1 MATQQESFDDM
12 LQRILAESGQLTSDF
27 GASEPVDPIR
37 AERLAFEASQ
47 NPVAPVA
54 SLPPRDVRAER
65 LASEGV
71 TQPQQSQFPTTQSL
85 QADVSNIKNLAAQQ
99 DAALQAQQ
107 LAALQTPNQRFLNEG
122 QTFMDAFKNPGAG
135 QRQFAIKAGLS
146 LLSSGGTQ
154 DLSQRIGHALGAGVQ
169 GMQAERE
176 KVLSKEQQLSKL
188 KLASLKSKRDAAI
201 QNFGFNRQLTGEA
214 RAESGEARA
223 ESGEVRAE
231 EGNVRAEEAN
241 ERAKRKL
248 AIQERGLIFED
259 QDRALKQDKENL
271 LKSRNNLSVEQYN
284 KNSRILTARDAVIS
298 AQQKGITNEMI
309 NAMRQARALAEE
321 QGIPANQMSPALKGF
336 MEQQL
341 GKATVPNELYNP
353 AFIKQLELASNEL
366 YSATGERDF
375 NSRSFADIYT
385 GQSSDYK
392 TDASGN
398 VIEDSQ
404 GKPIPAV
411 TELVTKEQIDAVA
424 VVYRKQDPSLSMS
437 EARNIAAEMLRNR
450 TKP

>member
-27 GASEPVDPIR
+27 GASEPADPIR
-37 AERLAFEASQ
+37 AERLADEASL
-47 NPVAPVA
+47 NPQATAQPV
-54 SLPPRDVRAER
+54 RDVRAER

-107 LAALQTPNQRFLNEG
+107 LAALQTPNQRFLNKG

-231 EGNVRAEEAN
+231 ER
-241 ERAKRKL
+241 
-248 AIQERGLIFED
+248 
-259 QDRALKQDKENL
+259 
-271 LKSRNNLSVEQYN
+271 
-284 KNSRILTARDAVIS
+284 
-298 AQQKGITNEMI
+298 
-309 NAMRQARALAEE
+309 
-321 QGIPANQMSPALKGF
+321 
-336 MEQQL
+336 
-341 GKATVPNELYNP
+341 
-353 AFIKQLELASNEL
+353 
-366 YSATGERDF
+366 
-375 NSRSFADIYT
+375 
-385 GQSSDYK
+385 
-392 TDASGN
+392 
-398 VIEDSQ
+398 
-404 GKPIPAV
+404 
-411 TELVTKEQIDAVA
+411 
-424 VVYRKQDPSLSMS
+424 
-437 EARNIAAEMLRNR
+437 
-450 TKP
+450 

>member
-1 MATQQESFDDM
+1 MAIQQDDYQKR
-12 LQRILAESGQLTSDF
+12 LNEA
-27 GASEPVDPIR
+27 VR
-37 AERLAFEASQ
+37 AERLAFEESQ
-47 NPVAPVA
+47 NPVVPVA
-54 SLPPRDVRAER
+54 SLPPRNVREER

-71 TQPQQSQFPTTQSL
+71 TQPQPNQMPTAQSL
-85 QADVSNIKNLAAQQ
+85 QADVNNIKSLAAQQ

-107 LAALQTPNQRFLNEG
+107 LAALQAPNQRFLNKG

-146 LLSSGGTQ
+146 LLSSGGTR

-176 KVLSKEQQLSKL
+176 KALSKEQQLSKL

-214 RAESGEARA
+214 RAESGE
-223 ESGEVRAE
+223 VRAE
-231 EGNVRAEEAN
+231 EGSVIAGQAN

-248 AIQERGLIFED
+248 AIQERGLTFED
-259 QDRALKQDKENL
+259 QDRALKQDKENQ
-271 LKSRNNLSVEQYN
+271 LKSRNNLSIEQYN

-298 AQQKGITNEMI
+298 AQRNGITNEMI
-309 NAMRQARALAEE
+309 NAMRQARTLAAE
-321 QGIPANQMSPALKGF
+321 QGVPEGEVPSYLKSM
-336 MEQQL
+336 MERQL
-341 GKATVPNELYNP
+341 GKATVPNELYNAP
-353 AFIKQLELASNEL
+353 FIKQLELASNEL

-385 GQSSDYK
+385 GQSPDYK

-424 VVYRKQDPSLSMS
+424 VAYRKQNPSLSMS
-437 EARNIAAEMLRNR
+437 EARNIATEMLRNR

>member
-37 AERLAFEASQ
+37 AERLAYEASL
-47 NPVAPVA
+47 NPQAAAQPV
-54 SLPPRDVRAER
+54 RDVREER
-65 LASEGV
+65 LASERV
-71 TQPQQSQFPTTQSL
+71 TQPQPNQMPTTQSL
-85 QADVSNIKNLAAQQ
+85 QADVNNIKSLADQQ
-99 DAALQAQQ
+99 NAALQEQQ
-107 LAALQTPNQRFLNEG
+107 LAALQTPNQRFLNKD

-146 LLSSGGTQ
+146 LLSSGGTK

-169 GMQAERE
+169 GMQAQRE
-176 KVLSKEQQLSKL
+176 KALSKEQQLSKL
-188 KLASLKSKRDAAI
+188 KLSSLKSKRDAAI
-201 QNFGFNRQLTGEA
+201 QNFGFNRQLTGEV
-214 RAESGEARA
+214 RAENT
-223 ESGEVRAE
+223 EVRAQA
-231 EGNVRAEEAN
+231 GNVRAEESSVIAGEAN
-241 ERAKRKL
+241 VRAKRKL
-248 AIQERGLIFED
+248 EIQERGLIFED
-259 QDRALKQDKENL
+259 QDRALKQDKENQ
-271 LKSRNNLSVEQYN
+271 LKSRSNLSIEQYN
-284 KNSRILTARDAVIS
+284 TNSRILTARDAVIS
-298 AQQKGITNEMI
+298 AQRNGITNEMI
-309 NAMRQARALAEE
+309 NAMRQSRALAQE
-321 QGIPANQMSPALKGF
+321 QGIPDEDLSPALRAM
-336 MEQQL
+336 MEGMF
-341 GKATVPNELYNP
+341 GKATIPNELYNP
-353 AFIKQLELASNEL
+353 GFIKQLELASSEL

-385 GQSSDYK
+385 GQSPDYK

-398 VIEDSQ
+398 AIEDSQ

-424 VVYRKQDPSLSMS
+424 VAYRKQDPSLSMS

>member
-1 MATQQESFDDM
+1 MATQEELEFQALLNQAMAGAGQAPSDM
-12 LQRILAESGQLTSDF
+12 PVQA
-27 GASEPVDPIR
+27 VDPVR

-54 SLPPRDVRAER
+54 PLPPRDVRAER

-85 QADVSNIKNLAAQQ
+85 QADVNNIKNLAAQQ

-107 LAALQTPNQRFLNEG
+107 LAALQTPNQKFLNKD
-122 QTFMDAFKNPGAG
+122 QSFMDAFKNPGAG
-135 QRQFAIKAGLS
+135 QRQFYIKAGLD
-146 LLSSGGTQ
+146 LLSSGGTK
-154 DLSQRIGHALGAGVQ
+154 DLLQRIGHALGAGIQ

-214 RAESGEARA
+214 RAESGE
-223 ESGEVRAE
+223 VRAD
-231 EGNVRAEEAN
+231 EGNVRAGETN

-248 AIQERGLIFED
+248 AIQERALLFED
-259 QDRALKQDKENL
+259 QDRALRQDKENQ

-321 QGIPANQMSPALKGF
+321 QGIPANQMSSELKGF
-336 MEQQL
+336 MEKQF

-385 GQSSDYK
+385 GQSPDYK

-424 VVYRKQDPSLSMS
+424 AVYRKQDPSLSMS

>member
-1 MATQQESFDDM
+1 M
-12 LQRILAESGQLTSDF
+12 
-27 GASEPVDPIR
+27 
-37 AERLAFEASQ
+37 
-47 NPVAPVA
+47 
-54 SLPPRDVRAER
+54 
-65 LASEGV
+65 
-71 TQPQQSQFPTTQSL
+71 
-85 QADVSNIKNLAAQQ
+85 
-99 DAALQAQQ
+99 
-107 LAALQTPNQRFLNEG
+107 
-122 QTFMDAFKNPGAG
+122 
-135 QRQFAIKAGLS
+135 
-146 LLSSGGTQ
+146 
-154 DLSQRIGHALGAGVQ
+154 
-169 GMQAERE
+169 
-176 KVLSKEQQLSKL
+176 
-188 KLASLKSKRDAAI
+188 
-201 QNFGFNRQLTGEA
+201 
-214 RAESGEARA
+214 
-223 ESGEVRAE
+223 
-231 EGNVRAEEAN
+231 NVRAGEAN

-271 LKSRNNLSVEQYN
+271 LKSRDNLSVEQYN
-284 KNSRILTARDAVIS
+284 KNSRILTAREAVIS

-321 QGIPANQMSPALKGF
+321 QGITGKGLSPALKGF

-385 GQSSDYK
+385 GQSPDYK

-398 VIEDSQ
+398 VITDAK

-424 VVYRKQDPSLSMS
+424 AVYRKQDPSLSMS

>member
-1 MATQQESFDDM
+1 MAIQDDYQKR
-12 LQRILAESGQLTSDF
+12 LNEA
-27 GASEPVDPIR
+27 VR

-71 TQPQQSQFPTTQSL
+71 TQPQPNQMPTAQSL
-85 QADVSNIKNLAAQQ
+85 QADVNNIKSLAAQQ

-107 LAALQTPNQRFLNEG
+107 LAALQAPNQKFLNKG

-146 LLSSGGTQ
+146 LLSSGGTR

-176 KVLSKEQQLSKL
+176 KALSKEQQLSKL
-188 KLASLKSKRDAAI
+188 KLSSLKAKRDAAI

-214 RAESGEARA
+214 RAESGE
-223 ESGEVRAE
+223 VRAE
-231 EGNVRAEEAN
+231 EGNVRAGEAN

-248 AIQERGLIFED
+248 AIQEQGLIFEE
-259 QDRALKQDKENL
+259 QDRALKQDKENQL
-271 LKSRNNLSVEQYN
+271 RSRNNLSVEQYN

-298 AQQKGITNEMI
+298 AQRNGLTNEMI
-309 NAMRQARALAEE
+309 NAMRQARVLAEE
-321 QGIPANQMSPALKGF
+321 QGVPEGEVSSYLKS
-336 MEQQL
+336 MVEQQL
-341 GKATVPNELYNP
+341 GKATVPNEFYNAP
-353 AFIKQLELASNEL
+353 FIKQLELASNEL

-385 GQSSDYK
+385 GQSPDYK

-424 VVYRKQDPSLSMS
+424 AAYRKQDPSLSMS

>member
-1 MATQQESFDDM
+1 MAIQQDDYQKR
-12 LQRILAESGQLTSDF
+12 LNEA
-27 GASEPVDPIR
+27 VR
-37 AERLAFEASQ
+37 AERLAFEESQ

-54 SLPPRDVRAER
+54 SLPPKDVRAER

-71 TQPQQSQFPTTQSL
+71 TQPQPNQMPTTQSL
-85 QADVSNIKNLAAQQ
+85 QADVNNIKSLAAQQ

-107 LAALQTPNQRFLNEG
+107 LAALQAPNQRFLNKG

-135 QRQFAIKAGLS
+135 QRQFAMKAGLS
-146 LLSSGGTQ
+146 LLSSGGTR

-176 KVLSKEQQLSKL
+176 KALSKEQQLSKL
-188 KLASLKSKRDAAI
+188 KLSSLKSKRDAAI
-201 QNFGFNRQLTGEA
+201 QNFGFNRQLTGE
-214 RAESGEARA
+214 ERA
-223 ESGEVRAE
+223 ESGEVRAK
-231 EGNVRAEEAN
+231 EGNVRAGEAN

-248 AIQERGLIFED
+248 EIQERGLIFED
-259 QDRALKQDKENL
+259 QDRALKQDKENQ

-284 KNSRILTARDAVIS
+284 KNSKILTARDAVIS
-298 AQQKGITNEMI
+298 AQRNGITNEMI
-309 NAMRQARALAEE
+309 NAMRQSRALAEE
-321 QGIPANQMSPALKGF
+321 QGIPKGQLSSALKSM

-341 GKATVPNELYNP
+341 GKATIPNELYNP
-353 AFIKQLELASNEL
+353 AFIKQLELASSEL

-385 GQSSDYK
+385 GQSPDYK

-411 TELVTKEQIDAVA
+411 TELVTKGQIDAVA
-424 VVYRKQDPSLSMS
+424 AAYRKQDPSLSMS

>member
-12 LQRILAESGQLTSDF
+12 LQRILAESGQFTSDF

-37 AERLAFEASQ
+37 AKRLAYEASL
-47 NPVAPVA
+47 NPQAAAQPV
-54 SLPPRDVRAER
+54 RDVRAER
-65 LASEGV
+65 LASERV
-71 TQPQQSQFPTTQSL
+71 TQPQPNQMPTTQSL
-85 QADVSNIKNLAAQQ
+85 QADVNNIKSLADQQ
-99 DAALQAQQ
+99 NAALQEQQ
-107 LAALQTPNQRFLNEG
+107 LAALQTPNQRFLNKG

-146 LLSSGGTQ
+146 LLSSGGTK

-169 GMQAERE
+169 GMQAQRE
-176 KVLSKEQQLSKL
+176 KALSKEQQLSKL
-188 KLASLKSKRDAAI
+188 KLSSLKSKRDAAI
-201 QNFGFNRQLTGEA
+201 QNFGFNRQLTGEV
-214 RAESGEARA
+214 RAENTEVRA
-223 ESGEVRAE
+223 EAGNVRAE
-231 EGNVRAEEAN
+231 EGNVRA
-241 ERAKRKL
+241 KRKL
-248 AIQERGLIFED
+248 EIQERGLIFED
-259 QDRALKQDKENL
+259 QDRALKQDKENQ
-271 LKSRNNLSVEQYN
+271 LKSRSNLSIEQYN
-284 KNSRILTARDAVIS
+284 NNSRILTARDAVIS
-298 AQQKGITNEMI
+298 AQRNGITNEMI
-309 NAMRQARALAEE
+309 NAMRQSRILAEE
-321 QGIPANQMSPALKGF
+321 QGITGKRLSPALKDF

-341 GKATVPNELYNP
+341 GKATIPNELYNP
-353 AFIKQLELASNEL
+353 AFIKQIELASSEL

-385 GQSSDYK
+385 GQSPDYK

-398 VIEDSQ
+398 AIEDSQ

-424 VVYRKQDPSLSMS
+424 VAYRKQDPSLSMS

>member
-1 MATQQESFDDM
+1 MAIQDEDFQKRLNEALGMFGQAPADM
-12 LQRILAESGQLTSDF
+12 PVQA
-27 GASEPVDPIR
+27 VDPVR

-54 SLPPRDVRAER
+54 SLPPGDVRAER

-71 TQPQQSQFPTTQSL
+71 TQPQQSQLPTTQSL

-107 LAALQTPNQRFLNEG
+107 LAALQTPNQRFLNKG

-214 RAESGEARA
+214 RAESGE
-223 ESGEVRAE
+223 VRAE
-231 EGNVRAEEAN
+231 EGNVRAGEAD

-248 AIQERGLIFED
+248 EIQERGLIFED
-259 QDRALKQDKENL
+259 QDRALKQDKENQ
-271 LKSRNNLSVEQYN
+271 LKSRNNLSIEQYN

-298 AQQKGITNEMI
+298 AQRNGITNEMI

-321 QGIPANQMSPALKGF
+321 QGITGEKLSPALKGF

-385 GQSSDYK
+385 GQSPDYK